1 MQLSRRTLLTMLPAS
16 TLLAVAAPLRAR
28 AAGRPAAT
36 TATSAADPGA
46 NHAALLA
53 NTVAIFAGTAESNAR
68 PEVAAKLAA
77 IDSTARTRLTALD
90 GAGPGELFK
99 GVALGTSDAN
109 LNTSY
114 QYLYEIALAT
124 RTPGPAASDLREDT
138 SVQRRVIDGLVLL
151 HDTYYGD
158 QSKGYY
164 GNWFNW
170 EIGISA
176 SVSRILVLL
185 KDELAAYR
193 PDLTTTYVSSM
204 DAYLRNGKDG
214 DVDLDSRF
222 HTGANLA
229 DITTNRIL
237 QGAVTGDDA
246 RVVKAVA
253 DQLTVYATVD
263 PYRPRHGVTD
273 GFYADGSFIQH
284 DSVAYTGSYGKVL
297 LTRAVQT
304 VKILEGT
311 DYLGTDADAGTEN
324 DSDTGTGTA
333 DLVAVVRGW
342 VADGFAPL
350 IFEGWMMEIVK
361 GRGVSRTATGY
372 TDVAVVV
379 EAVVDLSGHSTGA
392 DATALQGYVK
402 FVRQTSKAAL
412 DPAVFV
418 SPVSVARYADILAD
432 TSVPAADLGDAES
445 HTAFNAMD
453 KTVHRRPGYAFALAR
468 SSDRISKYEYM
479 SGENLMPWFQG
490 DGAHYL
496 YLAGQDQT
504 RSFGIDYY
512 TTVSPYRLAGVTA
525 PVETRRTIPELYGT
539 AWYDNPERGFTSSS
553 ESQNTY
559 VYFPRGTNTVSG
571 GARLGAYGAVGLVLG
586 DDVAYAAKQAGELP
600 DDFVVHRNAT
610 ATKSWFML
618 DDEIV
623 VLAAGVG
630 DAAGRAV
637 TTTLDSRIAAA
648 SDAVTVTGRLRDG
661 AAWPGGGGT
670 APGPV
675 AWLRYADAGQGIS
688 VGYVFLDGGGDSRPT
703 VTLDT
708 VTRSRRVVRTSNPD
722 TPVTKRVF
730 SLSVDQPDGARRLSM
745 AHALVPNATERQLK
759 AYRAGHGHDGGRHDG
774 GREHGNG
781 AGRGPLSVVAN
792 TTRVQAVEH
801 RGLSLLAVNTFTPGT
816 HRADRLSIDGAASVL
831 LRTSNDGTVSISVCD
846 PTMRRKTVS
855 VTVRGRWLRAVSS
868 DDGVR
873 VRKVPGGTRIDV
885 DTHRTHGRSLTAQ
898 LR

>member
-1 MQLSRRTLLTMLPAS
+1 MQLSRRTLLTTLPAS
-16 TLLAVAAPLRAR
+16 ALLALAAPLRAR
-28 AAGRPAAT
+28 AAARP
-36 TATSAADPGA
+36 TSAGAADPGPGP

-53 NTVAIFAGTAESNAR
+53 NTLAIFAGTAESNAR

-77 IDSTARTRLTALD
+77 LTSTARTRLAALNA
-90 GAGPGELFK
+90 AGPGELFK
-99 GVALGTSDAN
+99 GLALGTSDAN

-124 RTPGPAASDLREDT
+124 RAPGPAASDLRDDAG
-138 SVQRRVIDGLVLL
+138 VQRRVIDALTLL

-158 QSKGYY
+158 QARGYY

-176 SVSRILVLL
+176 SVTKTLVLL
-185 KDELAAYR
+185 KEELAAYR
-193 PDLTTTYVSSM
+193 PGLTATYVASM
-204 DAYLRNGKDG
+204 DAYLRNGEDG

-237 QGAVTGDDA
+237 QGAATGDDA
-246 RVVKAVA
+246 RVTKAVA

-263 PYRPRHGVTD
+263 PYQPQHGVTD

-311 DYLGTDADAGTEN
+311 DYI
-324 DSDTGTGTA
+324 DTA
-333 DLVAVVRGW
+333 ALVSVVRGW

-350 IFEGWMMEIVK
+350 VFEGWMMEVVK

-379 EAVVDLSGHSTGA
+379 EAVVDLSGHAAGA

-412 DPAVFV
+412 DPVVFV

-432 TSVPAADLGDAES
+432 TSVPARDLGDAES
-445 HTAFNAMD
+445 HTAFNSMD
-453 KTVHRRPGYAFALAR
+453 RTVHRRPGYAFALAR
-468 SSDRISKYEYM
+468 SSSRISKYEYM

-504 RSFGIDYY
+504 RAFGVDYF

-525 PVETRRTIPELYGT
+525 PVETRRTVPELYGT

-559 VYFPRGTNTVSG
+559 VYFPRGTNTLSG
-571 GARLGAYGAVGLVLG
+571 GARLGTYGAVGLVLG
-586 DDVAYAAKQAGELP
+586 DDVAYAAKRAGELP
-600 DDFVVHRNAT
+600 DDFVAYRNAA
-610 ATKSWFML
+610 ATKSWFMF

-630 DAAGRAV
+630 DPAGRAV

-661 AAWPGGGGT
+661 AAWSGGGT

-675 AWLRYADAGQGIS
+675 AWLRYADAGQGVS
-688 VGYVFLDGGGDSRPT
+688 VGYVFLDGGGDGDSDIGRRADRDPRGGLPT
-703 VTLDT
+703 AALDT
-708 VTRSRRVVRTSNPD
+708 VTRSRRLVRTSNPD
-722 TPVTKRVF
+722 TPVTKQVF
-730 SLSVDQPDGARRLSM
+730 SLSVDQPAGARRLST
-745 AHALVPNATERQLK
+745 AHALVPNATERQLT
-759 AYRAGHGHDGGRHDG
+759 AYGR
-774 GREHGNG
+774 
-781 AGRGPLSVVAN
+781 GRGPLSVVAN

-801 RGLSLLAVNTFTPGT
+801 RGLSLLAANTFTPGT

-831 LRTSNDGTVSISVCD
+831 LRTSRDGTVSIAVSD
-846 PTMRRKTVS
+846 PTTERNTVS
-855 VTVRGRWLRAVSS
+855 VTLRGRWLRAVSS
-868 DDGVR
+868 DDRVR
-873 VRKVPGGTRIDV
+873 VRRVLGGTRVDV
-885 DTHRTHGRSLTAQ
+885 DTRRAHGRSLTAR

>member
-16 TLLAVAAPLRAR
+16 ALLAVAAPLRAQ
-28 AAGRPAAT
+28 AAARP
-36 TATSAADPGA
+36 TSASATDPGA

-53 NTVAIFAGTAESNAR
+53 NTLAIFAGTAESNAR

-77 IDSTARTRLTALD
+77 LTSTARTRLAALD
-90 GAGPGELFK
+90 GAGSGELFK
-99 GVALGTSDAN
+99 GVALGASDAN

-124 RTPGPAASDLREDT
+124 RAPGPTASDLRENV
-138 SVQRRVIDGLVLL
+138 SVQRRVIDALTLL

-176 SVSRILVLL
+176 SVTKTLVLL
-185 KDELAAYR
+185 KEELAAYR
-193 PDLTTTYVSSM
+193 PGLTATYVSSM

-246 RVVKAVA
+246 RVTKAVA

-263 PYRPRHGVTD
+263 PYQPRHGVTD

-311 DYLGTDADAGTEN
+311 DYI
-324 DSDTGTGTA
+324 DTA
-333 DLVAVVRGW
+333 ALVAVVQGW

-350 IFEGWMMEIVK
+350 VFEGWMMEVVK

-379 EAVVDLSGHSTGA
+379 EAVVDLSGHATGA

-412 DPAVFV
+412 DPVVFV

-432 TSVPAADLGDAES
+432 ASVPARDLGDAES

-453 KTVHRRPGYAFALAR
+453 RTVHRRPGYAFALAR
-468 SSDRISKYEYM
+468 SSSRISKYEYM

-504 RSFGIDYY
+504 LAHGVDYY
-512 TTVSPYRLAGVTA
+512 TTVSPYRLSGVTA
-525 PVETRRTIPELYGT
+525 PVETRRTVPELYGT

-559 VYFPRGTNTVSG
+559 VYFPRGTNTLSG
-571 GARLGAYGAVGLVLG
+571 GARLGTYGAVGLVLG
-586 DDVAYAAKQAGELP
+586 DDAAYAAKQAGELP
-600 DDFVVHRNAT
+600 DDFVAYRNAA
-610 ATKSWFML
+610 ATKSWFMF

-630 DAAGRAV
+630 DPAGRAV
-637 TTTLDSRIAAA
+637 TTTLDSRIAAP

-661 AAWPGGGGT
+661 AVWSGSGT

-675 AWLRYADAGQGIS
+675 AWLRYADAGQGVS
-688 VGYVFLDGGGDSRPT
+688 VGYVFLDGDGSGDGHGDKGSGRAVLPT
-703 VTLDT
+703 AALDT
-708 VTRSRRVVRTSNPD
+708 VTRSRRLVRTSNPD

-730 SLSVDQPDGARRLSM
+730 SLSVDQPAGARRLST

-759 AYRAGHGHDGGRHDG
+759 AYGG
-774 GREHGNG
+774 
-781 AGRGPLSVVAN
+781 GRGPLSVVAN

-801 RGLSLLAVNTFTPGT
+801 RGLSLLAANTFTPGT

-831 LRTSNDGTVSISVCD
+831 LRTSRDGTVSIAVSD
-846 PTMRRKTVS
+846 PTTERDTVS
-855 VTVRGRWLRAVSS
+855 VTLRGRRLRAVSS

-873 VRKVPGGTRIDV
+873 VRKVLGGTRVDV
-885 DTHRTHGRSLTAQ
+885 DTYRAHGRSLTAR

>member
-1 MQLSRRTLLTMLPAS
+1 M
-16 TLLAVAAPLRAR
+16 
-28 AAGRPAAT
+28 
-36 TATSAADPGA
+36 
-46 NHAALLA
+46 
-53 NTVAIFAGTAESNAR
+53 
-68 PEVAAKLAA
+68 
-77 IDSTARTRLTALD
+77 
-90 GAGPGELFK
+90 
-99 GVALGTSDAN
+99 
-109 LNTSY
+109 
-114 QYLYEIALAT
+114 
-124 RTPGPAASDLREDT
+124 
-138 SVQRRVIDGLVLL
+138 
-151 HDTYYGD
+151 
-158 QSKGYY
+158 
-164 GNWFNW
+164 
-170 EIGISA
+170 
-176 SVSRILVLL
+176 
-185 KDELAAYR
+185 
-193 PDLTTTYVSSM
+193 
-204 DAYLRNGKDG
+204 
-214 DVDLDSRF
+214 
-222 HTGANLA
+222 
-229 DITTNRIL
+229 
-237 QGAVTGDDA
+237 
-246 RVVKAVA
+246 
-253 DQLTVYATVD
+253 
-263 PYRPRHGVTD
+263 
-273 GFYADGSFIQH
+273 
-284 DSVAYTGSYGKVL
+284 
-297 LTRAVQT
+297 
-304 VKILEGT
+304 
-311 DYLGTDADAGTEN
+311 
-324 DSDTGTGTA
+324 
-333 DLVAVVRGW
+333 
-342 VADGFAPL
+342 
-350 IFEGWMMEIVK
+350 
-361 GRGVSRTATGY
+361 
-372 TDVAVVV
+372 
-379 EAVVDLSGHSTGA
+379 
-392 DATALQGYVK
+392 K

-432 TSVPAADLGDAES
+432 TSVPAVDLGDAQS

-525 PVETRRTIPELYGT
+525 PVETRRTVPELYGT
-539 AWYDNPERGFTSSS
+539 AWYDNPARGFTSSS

-559 VYFPRGTNTVSG
+559 VYFPRGTNTLSG

-600 DDFVVHRNAT
+600 DDFVAYRNAT

-637 TTTLDSRIAAA
+637 ATTLDSRIAAA

-661 AAWPGGGGT
+661 AGWSGSGT

-675 AWLRYADAGQGIS
+675 AWLRYADAGQGVS
-688 VGYVFLDGGGDSRPT
+688 VGYVFLDGDGDGDEDRDGGLPT
-703 VTLDT
+703 VALDT
-708 VTRSRRVVRTSNPD
+708 VARSRRVVRTSNPD

-730 SLSVDQPDGARRLSM
+730 SLSVEQPAGARRLSM

-759 AYRAGHGHDGGRHDG
+759 AY
-774 GREHGNG
+774 G
-781 AGRGPLSVVAN
+781 AGRGQLSVVAN

-801 RGLSLLAVNTFTPGT
+801 RGLSLLAANTFTPGT
-816 HRADRLSIDGAASVL
+816 HRADAGHRLSIDGAASVI
-831 LRTSNDGTVSISVCD
+831 LRTARDGTVSVAVSD
-846 PTMRRKTVS
+846 PTMGRKAVS

-885 DTHRTHGRSLTAQ
+885 DTHQVHGRSLTAR